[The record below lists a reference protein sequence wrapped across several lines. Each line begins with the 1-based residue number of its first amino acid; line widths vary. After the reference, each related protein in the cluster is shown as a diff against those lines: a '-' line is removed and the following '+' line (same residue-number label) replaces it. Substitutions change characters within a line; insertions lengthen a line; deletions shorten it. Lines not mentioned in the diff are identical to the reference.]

1 MTTDI
6 LVCVIKMHSY
16 YRAKTQ
22 EASYDGQLG
31 KFNNA
36 FFKGHYFINEFN
48 LLWSRILKASF
59 VTLVMIHAL
68 VF

>member
-16 YRAKTQ
+16 YSAKTQ
-22 EASYDGQLG
+22 EAADDGQLG

-36 FFKGHYFINEFN
+36 FFKH
-48 LLWSRILKASF
+48 
-59 VTLVMIHAL
+59 H
-68 VF
+68 